1 MIQYGYVLYIY
12 MYIYIIHTLIYT
24 YLYMYLC
31 LYIYIHSI
39 YIVFFMVWTVQSP
52 SQVVGLWGG
61 ALLAAPKSEAPEA
74 LFLGRWYGMTWGFP
88 WGTQIAGWF
97 IVENPTKHGF
107 FIWMM
112 TGGTP
117 ISGNLYLGWYPY
129 DFGRFPRTHPFWS
142 ILCILDASAAGRIM
156 RRWPSMDGIPS
167 GKLT

>member
-1 MIQYGYVLYIY
+1 MGMY
-12 MYIYIIHTLIYT
+12 YIYIYTYNIYIYIDIHTLIYT

-31 LYIYIHSI
+31 IYF
-39 YIVFFMVWTVQSP
+39 FFMVWTVQSP

-74 LFLGRWYGMTWGFP
+74 LFLGRWYGMTWGVP

-107 FIWMM
+107 FYMDDDW
-112 TGGTP
+112 G
-117 ISGNLYLGWYPY
+117 YPY
-129 DFGRFPRTHPFWS
+129 FRKPLFGMISDFGRFPRTHPFWS